1 MELIVPGDRLVFVK
15 FHMSGNRLF
24 QKRHVKLN
32 TTNKITYGKESED
45 KIKEMPVVASDAR

>member
-1 MELIVPGDRLVFVK
+1 MIVHGDRSVFVK

-24 QKRHVKLN
+24 QRRHVKLD
-32 TTNKITYGKESED
+32 TTNRITYGKESED